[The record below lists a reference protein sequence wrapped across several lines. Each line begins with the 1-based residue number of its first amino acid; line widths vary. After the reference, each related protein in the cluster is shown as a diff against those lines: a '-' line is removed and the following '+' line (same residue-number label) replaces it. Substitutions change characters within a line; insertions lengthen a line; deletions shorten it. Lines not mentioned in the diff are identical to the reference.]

1 MTFDQWAKGQML
13 LNDEIGL
20 SYARRAWAAATDRA
34 VRAAAGVGFDLPEG
48 GYEASYVRA
57 TAAAIVNAIRSQ
69 DG

>member
-13 LNDEIGL
+13 LDDEIGL
-20 SYARRAWAAATDRA
+20 SYARRAWDAATDRA
-34 VRAAAGVGFDLPEG
+34 AAAAARVGFGLHEG
-48 GYEASYVRA
+48 AYEASYVRA